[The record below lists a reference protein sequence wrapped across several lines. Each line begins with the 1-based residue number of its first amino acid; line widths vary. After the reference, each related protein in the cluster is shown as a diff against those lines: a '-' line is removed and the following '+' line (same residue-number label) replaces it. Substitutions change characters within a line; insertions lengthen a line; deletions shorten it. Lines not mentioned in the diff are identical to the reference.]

1 MSDWIPDF
9 RVDILISDWISA
21 DSVRDFFRDGALV
34 RNIQMMYNT
43 HTYNKIQLT
52 SVGQV

>member
-1 MSDWIPDF
+1 MSDWISDF
-9 RVDILISDWISA
+9 RVDVLISDWISA

-43 HTYNKIQLT
+43 HTTKFNLLVWGKRE
-52 SVGQV
+52 